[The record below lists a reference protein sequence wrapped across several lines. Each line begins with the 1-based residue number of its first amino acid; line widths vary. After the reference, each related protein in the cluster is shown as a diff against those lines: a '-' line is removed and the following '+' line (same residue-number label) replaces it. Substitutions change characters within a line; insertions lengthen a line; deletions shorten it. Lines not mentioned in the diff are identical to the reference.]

1 MKINLTYLVICIFI
15 LCSCASGIG
24 RHSEVEISVNLN
36 GGEGINVPLR
46 QSDFIDSVAYIKVSN
61 DLVLGEIRSIKYCN
75 GYYYL
80 HDADANAIWI
90 ITEQGEMYSKICHYG
105 RAKDEYLSLFKFD
118 VNPHNGQVYIYDQMG
133 EKMLRY
139 SRAGEL
145 LGGFRID
152 RYKEIYRDFAV
163 LSNGNILCCDL
174 LYYDD
179 FPMRRGVWLTDSTG
193 TFLKYLYQPD
203 ISIKQDMLFLNYF
216 WRIDST
222 AVGMRAELG
231 NDTLYHCA
239 NDGCRAQFVIKPD
252 VNYDRSWL
260 STDDID
266 SGRPKDFYTIT
277 SYEETPKLL
286 LFTVTVDSEEDRHVG
301 KTSVIFYDKVL
312 HTMYIAQ
319 KEEDIVFDQ
328 RFLGINVMGSYEN
341 RLFFLF
347 NPSLLPNKYQ
357 RMFPELE
364 GCNQSVI
371 QVAYLK

>member
-105 RAKDEYLSLFKFD
+105 RAKDEYLSLFKFE
-118 VNPHNGQVYIYDQMG
+118 VNPRNGQVYIYDQMG

-152 RYKEIYRDFAV
+152 RNKEIYRDFAV

-222 AVGMRAELG
+222 TVGMRAELG
-231 NDTLYHCA
+231 NDTLYHCN

-252 VNYDRSWL
+252 RSYDRSWL
-260 STDDID
+260 KTNDISREFPD
-266 SGRPKDFYTIT
+266 GFYAIT
-277 SYEETPKLL
+277 SYVETCQFLY
-286 LFTVTVDSEEDRHVG
+286 FTMSVHSEEDMQSGH
-301 KTSVIFYDKVL
+301 TSVVFYDKQSQNP
-312 HTMYIAQ
+312 HIAK
-319 KEEDIVFDQ
+319 KEDDIIIDMN
-328 RFLGINVMGSYEN
+328 FLGIMGSTED
-341 RLFFLF
+341 RLLCVF
-347 NPSLLPNKYQ
+347 NPSGLPENYQ
-357 RMFPELE
+357 KMFPELE

-371 QVAYLK
+371 QVAYLKQ